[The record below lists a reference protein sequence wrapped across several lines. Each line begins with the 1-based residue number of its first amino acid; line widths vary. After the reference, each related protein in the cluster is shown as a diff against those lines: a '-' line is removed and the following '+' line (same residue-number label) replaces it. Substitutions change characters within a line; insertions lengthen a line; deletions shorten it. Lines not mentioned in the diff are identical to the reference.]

1 MVNLLEDA
9 PENFYRIFY
18 VTVCEY
24 FNIDPDALLIR
35 LMEEEN
41 NE

>member
-9 PENFYRIFY
+9 PENFFEIFY
-18 VTVCEY
+18 ETVCEY
-24 FNIDPDALLIR
+24 FNVDPDALLIQ

>member
-9 PENFYRIFY
+9 PENFYQIFY
-18 VTVCEY
+18 VTICEY
-24 FNIDPDALLIR
+24 FNIDPDALLIQ